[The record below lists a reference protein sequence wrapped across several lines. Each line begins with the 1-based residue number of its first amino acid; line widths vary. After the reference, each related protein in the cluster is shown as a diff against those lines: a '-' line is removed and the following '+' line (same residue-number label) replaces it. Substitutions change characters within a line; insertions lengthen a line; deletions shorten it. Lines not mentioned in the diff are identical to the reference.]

1 MNTES
6 VSTLKIHK
14 LTQAQYNREL
24 EAGNIDTTA
33 LYLTP
38 DEKINIEVSGAKV
51 GQFLKVAGVDE
62 NGMPTKWEAVDAPA
76 KGVDYWTEVDKAEIV
91 AEVIQS
97 VIIQY
102 PEAHAIYG
110 DIDDNN
116 IITLHGDL
124 SKGKYTLNFEDDAGN
139 ILGSVTMELGGPAY
153 TNRADPTS
161 SDWVVDKRMNSSAEL
176 VDATGCHTTNY
187 FSCKKGDI
195 IYVKGLDIRYTNSEH
210 TQNAR
215 AVFFNTNGGA
225 CVGTYPLTEPKV
237 VFDGVDMFTVTL
249 DGLTN
254 ISGGSEEDVVKG
266 RLSGMLF
273 DGYTADDIIIT
284 VNEEI
289 TD

>member
-14 LTQAQYNREL
+14 LTQAQYDREFN
-24 EAGNIDTTA
+24 AGNIDPNA

-38 DEKINIEVSGAKV
+38 DK
-51 GQFLKVAGVDE
+51 
-62 NGMPTKWEAVDAPA
+62 APV

-124 SKGKYTLNFEDDAGN
+124 PKGKYTLNFEDDAGN

-161 SDWVVDKRMNSSAEL
+161 ADWAVDKRLNSSAEL
-176 VDATGCHTTNY
+176 VDATGCQTTN
-187 FSCKKGDI
+187 FFPCVKGDVI
-195 IYVKGLDIRYTNSEH
+195 RVKGLDIRYTNSEH
-210 TQNAR
+210 
-215 AVFFNTNGGA
+215 
-225 CVGTYPLTEPKV
+225 
-237 VFDGVDMFTVTL
+237 
-249 DGLTN
+249 
-254 ISGGSEEDVVKG
+254 S
-266 RLSGMLF
+266 
-273 DGYTADDIIIT
+273 
-284 VNEEI
+284 
-289 TD
+289 